1 MLLISAYIVWMVD
14 VSYRNVVDVLRKTY
28 SSHGVRGLYRGYV
41 ATALGVMP
49 YVGLL
54 FFFYDSLKKTYSGD
68 KRYGTKVCRYN

>member
-1 MLLISAYIVWMVD
+1 MVD

-28 SSHGVRGLYRGYV
+28 SSHGVRGYV

-68 KRYGTKVCRYN
+68 ERYGTKVCRYN